1 MSKFLSKKYLS
12 LRAYT
17 PGEQPKESLDL
28 LKLNTNES
36 PFPPSQKSIAYAYQK
51 QRTLNLYP
59 DPECTEL
66 KNKIAELY
74 QVNPDEVILT
84 NGSDEVLN
92 FAFMA
97 FCDKENQAIF
107 PDITYGFYPV
117 FANLNGIDYVEIP
130 LDSELKIKTEDY
142 KNIDGTIF
150 IANPNAPTGHILD
163 LDEIEYILKSNLEH
177 PVIIDEAYIDFGG
190 KTCIPLIKKYDNLL
204 VSHTFSK
211 SRSFAGGRLGY
222 GIGNKELIKDL
233 NLIKYSTNP
242 YNINSMTMA
251 LGLGIL
257 QDKEYYLKNCA
268 TIIEN
273 RSYLTEELVKLDFE
287 VIPSKANF
295 IFAKHNQM
303 SGNPLYLRLKEK
315 NILVRHFNIPK
326 IKDYIRITIGTKA
339 QMKDFLLGIKQVL
352 EENNRENSRY

>member
-130 LDSELKIKTEDY
+130 LDAELKIKTEDY

-268 TIIEN
+268 AIIEN
-273 RSYLTEELVKLDFE
+273 RSYLTEELVKLDFK
-287 VIPSKANF
+287 VIPSNANF

-303 SGNPLYLRLKEK
+303 SGNSLYLKLKEK
-315 NILVRHFNIPK
+315 NILIRHFNIPK

>member
-36 PFPPSQKSIAYAYQK
+36 PFPPSPKSIAYAQQK

-163 LDEIEYILKSNLEH
+163 LDEIEYILKSNLEN

-268 TIIEN
+268 AIIEN
-273 RSYLTEELVKLDFE
+273 RSYLTEELVKLDFK
-287 VIPSKANF
+287 VIPSNANF

-303 SGNPLYLRLKEK
+303 SGNSLYLRLKEK

-326 IKDYIRITIGTKA
+326 IKDYVRITIGTKA

>member
-1 MSKFLSKKYLS
+1 MSRFLSKKYAKLKS
-12 LRAYT
+12 YT
-17 PGEQPKESLDL
+17 PGEQPKESSKL

-36 PFPPSQKSIAYAYQK
+36 PFPPSKKSIEYAHKK
-51 QRTLNLYP
+51 QRSLNLYP

-66 KNKIAELY
+66 KDKIAELY
-74 QVNPDEVILT
+74 QVNPEEIILT

-97 FCDKENQAIF
+97 FCDKENKAIF

-117 FANLNGIDYVEIP
+117 FANLNGIDYAEIP
-130 LDSELKIKTEDY
+130 LDSELKIKPEDY
-142 KNIDGTIF
+142 RNANGTIF
-150 IANPNAPTGHILD
+150 IANPNAPTGRILN
-163 LDEIEYILKSNLEH
+163 LDEIESIVKSNPDH
-177 PVIIDEAYIDFGG
+177 VVVVDEAYIDFGG
-190 KTCIPLIKKYDNLL
+190 KSCIPLIKKYDNLL

-222 GIGNKELIKDL
+222 GIGNKELIRDL

-257 QDKEYYLKNCA
+257 YDEEYYLKNCDI
-268 TIIEN
+268 IIEN
-273 RSYLTEELVKLDFE
+273 RNHLTEELIKLDFE

-295 IFAKHNQM
+295 IFVRHHKM
-303 SGNPLYLRLKEK
+303 DGKFLYQSLKEKSVLIRHFDLPKIAEYIRISIGTKEEMTLFIHRLKE
-315 NILVRHFNIPK
+315 
-326 IKDYIRITIGTKA
+326 
-339 QMKDFLLGIKQVL
+339 VL
-352 EENNRENSRY
+352 EVAL